1 MVVTRSEEEKL
12 YYTQT
17 GDVNSPH
24 TLMFIHGAT
33 MTGAGLAP
41 IADCF
46 KEYNC
51 ITVDLPGH
59 GQSLGE
65 TKHRVE
71 DFADSME
78 FLINKLHEDHII
90 SDDLTCLGFSMGGC
104 ITAQLAIKKLP
115 LLKRIVI
122 MSSGVSLKGN
132 TPLIKEIENNG
143 VEKFESMELFENTFG
158 RRTTPE
164 QRELGI
170 KVLNETKVDDRIGFS
185 DLVTACSYFNE
196 EEAAKIE
203 IPTLIVS
210 GDDDNVVPVQ
220 VPLALKRVLPSAS
233 MVIIPFRGHTAVY
246 EETDYAV
253 KAIKDFFGYYF

>member
-1 MVVTRSEEEKL
+1 MKVTRTEEEQL

-59 GQSLGE
+59 GQSIGE
-65 TKHRVE
+65 TKHKVE

-104 ITAQLAIKKLP
+104 ITAQLAIKKLS

-132 TPLIKEIENNG
+132 TPLIAEM
-143 VEKFESMELFENTFG
+143 EKKGFDQFSSMELFENTFG

-164 QRELGI
+164 QRELEI
-170 KVLNETKVDDRIGFS
+170 KVLNDTKVEDSIGYS
-185 DLVTACSYFNE
+185 DLLAACSYSA
-196 EEAAKIE
+196 EEAAAKIQL
-203 IPTLIVS
+203 PTLIVS

-233 MVIIPFRGHTAVY
+233 MVILPFRGHTAIY
-246 EETDYAV
+246 EETDYVV
-253 KAIKDFFGYYF
+253 KVIKDFFSYYF